1 VINFWWTSVPT
12 LPSQTVLVSGVAFQA
27 NETEE
32 LQNGGLG
39 KNHTAK
45 KSEVVKR
52 SETKTKT
59 RPRMRTPFIVNSLL
73 FFMDHRQKSTALDST
88 FQMMLNYYNEE
99 TISEAKALL
108 HNKIAPEKGS

>member
-1 VINFWWTSVPT
+1 VINFCWTSVPT

-45 KSEVVKR
+45 KSEMVK
-52 SETKTKT
+52 EVK
-59 RPRMRTPFIVNSLL
+59 P
-73 FFMDHRQKSTALDST
+73 RQK
-88 FQMMLNYYNEE
+88 Q
-99 TISEAKALL
+99 
-108 HNKIAPEKGS
+108 GQG